1 MKHKRKPTV
10 QQKKLMEKWKL
21 NPADWMVERDTP
33 EEMRLVHRH
42 FDHVT
47 KTIKKKNDWED

>member
-10 QQKKLMEKWKL
+10 QQKKLMQLWKL
-21 NPADWMVERDTP
+21 DPADWMVERDTP